1 MSKMGKKQQDG
12 RGRKKNEELHVLKF
26 KEKDVTVENV
36 RQRAGKQ
43 HFVTVYKRNYAMWL
57 TRRKSIDLIA
67 Y

>member
-1 MSKMGKKQQDG
+1 M
-12 RGRKKNEELHVLKF
+12 RKFQVLKF

-36 RQRAGKQ
+36 MQRVRKQ

-57 TRRKSIDLIA
+57 TRRKSIDLRA